1 MGGGAVARMT
11 RAGVDYFPLDCVLDD
26 KFQLIEA
33 EYGLKGFAVA
43 VKLFQ
48 RIYGGEGYYCGFNDD
63 VALLFSKRLGEGRN
77 VVSEIVLAAI
87 NRKIFDEKLYQKYRI
102 LTSCGIQKRYLEIV
116 QRRKNVE
123 MKKEYLLLPEDEIPD
138 NVNILTLNVDI
149 KGLNVCSGTQSKVKE
164 SKGK

>member
-1 MGGGAVARMT
+1 MARMT

-33 EYGLKGFAVA
+33 EYGLKGFAVV

-48 RIYGGEGYYCGFNDD
+48 RIYGSEGYYCGFNDD

-102 LTSCGIQKRYLEIV
+102 LTSRGIQKRYLEIV